1 MCLSVC
7 IRLVGIS
14 QNLKTKHEPE
24 LMFKE
29 DFHANLDPNLPKAI
43 FWKNTNAKI
52 VMAEHFSH
60 IKQFPG
66 ATAEGL
72 GGVPR
77 F

>member
-43 FWKNTNAKI
+43 FGRI
-52 VMAEHFSH
+52 PM
-60 IKQFPG
+60 
-66 ATAEGL
+66 L
-72 GGVPR
+72 R
-77 F
+77 L